1 MEERVP
7 PADNP
12 TRLSF
17 SGAQRSI
24 ITVPSAG
31 IRDTINT
38 LFDITPL
45 SSNLNAG
52 FHRSRHWYAEQCIF
66 TQLEADAF
74 AVRRTKSHL
83 ANGENLVFVHRYL
96 EGYLRGRIGDLNI
109 DREPGY
115 VYILDQATNVEC
127 VQRPSTMQTV
137 VIPKSALGFDPDK
150 HPPLTKFPISYG
162 LGHVLNA
169 LFDQVFEELLS
180 DNSVGLAV
188 FHQLIACLR
197 LGLGASPDESDLRK
211 QARDAMRNAI
221 AVFVERNL
229 ERWDLTVAK
238 ILKNFGVSRASLYR
252 IFEDRGGVR
261 QYISDRR
268 LLRAVLDISQGPL
281 LRGEISAAAE
291 RWGFSSAA
299 NFNRAIRNEFGVPPG
314 SLISL
319 PDDDSIRLASKR
331 DRHAFRQISGRSI
344 QRIVRS
350 NPFVPA

>member
-1 MEERVP
+1 MQQ
-7 PADNP
+7 ANNP
-12 TRLSF
+12 TKLSF
-17 SGAQRSI
+17 SGALSSV

-66 TQLEADAF
+66 TQLESDAF
-74 AVRRTKSHL
+74 AVRRTKAHL
-83 ANGENLVFVHRYL
+83 ENSQHLVFVHRYL
-96 EGYLRGRIGDLNI
+96 DGYLRGRIGDLNI

-127 VQRPSTMQTV
+127 VQRPSTMQTMI
-137 VIPKSALGFDPDK
+137 IPKSTLGFDPDR
-150 HPPLTKFPISYG
+150 HPPLTKLSISFG
-162 LGHVLNA
+162 LGRVLNT
-169 LFDQVFEELLS
+169 LFDQVFDELLS
-180 DNSVGLAV
+180 ENSVDLPV
-188 FHQLIACLR
+188 FNQIIACLR
-197 LGLGASPDESDLRK
+197 LGLGASPDDGDLRM
-211 QARDAMRNAI
+211 QAREAMRNAI
-221 AVFVERNL
+221 SVFVEQNL
-229 ERWDLTVAK
+229 DHWDLTVTK

-281 LRGEISAAAE
+281 VRGEIAAAAE

-299 NFNRAIRNEFGVPPG
+299 NFNRAIRNEFGMPPG

-319 PDDDSIRLASKR
+319 PDDDAIRLASKR
-331 DRHAFRQISGRSI
+331 DRRAFRQIAGRSI
-344 QRIVRS
+344 QRIVHS
-350 NPFVPA
+350 KPFIPA